1 MDTPYS
7 TREIEAHFKDIS
19 ESLARI
25 EGEYKLQL
33 NRIEGQNKEQLT
45 RIEVQVLKTNGS
57 VANLKSW
64 KSYITGGLTI
74 LTIVIVPAIGYLTY
88 TLLNVDKE
96 ITAHIQSTSRMIIK

>member
-7 TREIEAHFKDIS
+7 TREIEAHFKEIS

-25 EGEYKLQL
+25 EGEYKSQL

-45 RIEVQVLKTNGS
+45 RIEVQVLKTNGT

-74 LTIVIVPAIGYLTY
+74 LTIVILPALGYLVL
-88 TLLNVDKE
+88 TLLSVDKQV
-96 ITAHIQSTSRMIIK
+96 TSHIQTTK